1 MLGRNLFT
9 IILLFCIPNIIHA
22 EIIIPQPKWT
32 DYPPVRQVS
41 SQGLGRVLAD
51 IESHMPAGHIYRD
64 ADKITWG
71 HETSHGIASNIR
83 GGANSGRLSLFPKLR
98 KRVLIPN
105 ETDYKLTIPVQRG
118 GRKNGFYCLQ
128 NQAVIIN
135 EPNTHIRNVA
145 QLVPRSLRGGVYQLY
160 MISQAGSWGD
170 TPLYICDEWVGYT
183 NGSEVRL
190 DLKIQSR
197 QETLQY
203 ALEFCVY
210 SSCIPWASK
219 SNDPQLKAFLM
230 WNTYRCMWL
239 WEESKKQIG
248 PSQRQDTYLETMRTS
263 PDAETWRQ
271 MVRDYYGKEWIR
283 EVLGF

>member
-1 MLGRNLFT
+1 MLKLIVF
-9 IILLFCIPNIIHA
+9 ILLCTTVIGQEFIV
-22 EIIIPQPKWT
+22 PQPKWT
-32 DYPPVRQVS
+32 DYPPLRKVDNQS
-41 SQGLGRVLAD
+41 LGRVLAD

-83 GGANSGRLSLFPKLR
+83 GSANAGRLQLFPKLR
-98 KRVLIPN
+98 QTINIPSSF
-105 ETDYKLTIPVQRG
+105 DHKLRIPVQRG
-118 GRKNGFYCLQ
+118 GRKNGFYVLE

-160 MISQAGSWGD
+160 LVSQAGSWGD
-170 TPLYICDEWVGYT
+170 TPLYICDEWIGYT

-190 DLKIQSR
+190 DLGIKSR

-219 SNDPQLKAFLM
+219 SNDPQLKAFIM

-239 WEESKKQIG
+239 HEQSRDQIG
-248 PSQRQDTYLETMRTS
+248 PSERQDSYLQTMRTS
-263 PDAETWRQ
+263 QDAETWRQ
-271 MVRDYYGKEWIR
+271 MIRDYYGQEWTKT
-283 EVLGF
+283 VLGF